1 MKLGQAVLYT
11 FLALLAVGC
20 AAESAP
26 APTVDVA
33 ADEQAIRDISMQ
45 WLELD
50 RAKNA
55 AGITALMA
63 DDGTWFREGRDP
75 LVGAAAQQAY
85 MTQDWAENPTGQVTW
100 ATDRVE
106 VATSGDMAVE
116 YGTWSITSAGP
127 DGTGTDGGKYTTVF
141 RKVNGQWKVSSDMSL
156 STKPDAAPAPTP

>member
-26 APTVDVA
+26 APAVDVA

-100 ATDRVE
+100 ATIASRSRHR
-106 VATSGDMAVE
+106 ATWPSNTARGASPVRGRTARE
-116 YGTWSITSAGP
+116 PTAANTRRSSA
-127 DGTGTDGGKYTTVF
+127 
-141 RKVNGQWKVSSDMSL
+141 R
-156 STKPDAAPAPTP
+156 